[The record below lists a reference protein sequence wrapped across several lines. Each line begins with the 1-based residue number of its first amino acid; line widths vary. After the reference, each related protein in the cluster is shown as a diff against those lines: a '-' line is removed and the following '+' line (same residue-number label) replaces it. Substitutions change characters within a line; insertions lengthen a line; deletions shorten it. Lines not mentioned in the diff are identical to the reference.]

1 MGVNRNE
8 WVSRA
13 RADRAA
19 RTVKNVELARDGGRP
34 QGRGLSWAR
43 LAVAGTAAV
52 TLACA
57 APALANA
64 DPHYTLT
71 DIGQIDARA
80 MNASD
85 HVAGT
90 GFFGTPGLIYD
101 GSTLRQACA
110 LQMAAGI
117 NGNDIVAGSGNFRVK
132 GKTVTHAATCS
143 GTTMV
148 DLGTLGGDGS
158 SAEDINGAGQVVG
171 VSYTA
176 SQAEHAFLYSGGSM
190 HDLGLLVG
198 VTEMRA
204 NAVNASGQVVG
215 WGDAGGPAP
224 PARAFL
230 YDGALLHELGP
241 LPGASNTLAWDIN
254 DRGDV
259 VGGSGG
265 HPYLYTSGVT
275 IDLGLPAAA
284 TGGSAYAINNIGDI
298 VGTAG
303 TPSGD
308 RAFVYEDGAFTDL
321 NDLIPAGTGWILTA
335 AWDINDRGDILAAAR
350 DATGVLHGLILRI
363 LPLYRYEPQLRLDSS
378 ENFYPDSAAEVTDN
392 YVAGQYTNRLLD
404 GSQNLIAASD
414 PSYGVGV
421 LSLDYLGGSYP
432 GGALSQSS
440 DHIDE
445 ADSYGT
451 DAYRLHE
458 NPAYANKI
466 YGRVISLGNGETLLQ
481 YWFSYY
487 YNSHPFDDHEGDWEM
502 IQVHLDVNGSPVRA
516 AYSQHNGGERCDW
529 THVQRTQSGRPI
541 VYVAVGS
548 HASFFSSGTHVWSA
562 GAAADY
568 TDGSAH
574 IDPSVIDVDSAPSWL
589 SWPGIWGGSGSSPVG
604 PALHDSQW
612 NHGLD
617 WENGVS
623 GCTESQTYTA
633 TRIVSGSQREG
644 RSAPPSPPPVPELT
658 ARLVGKRVYITYRF
672 SEMPSGARAPWQLL
686 LSARSLQHNA
696 PALSKW
702 VQIRAR
708 KGTVSEDVSV
718 IHGSFTIHAI
728 IFTKAG
734 GHTPLLSIPLRRG

>member
-392 YVAGQYTNRLLD
+392 YVT
-404 GSQNLIAASD
+404 
-414 PSYGVGV
+414 
-421 LSLDYLGGSYP
+421 
-432 GGALSQSS
+432 
-440 DHIDE
+440 
-445 ADSYGT
+445 
-451 DAYRLHE
+451 
-458 NPAYANKI
+458 
-466 YGRVISLGNGETLLQ
+466 ETLLQ